1 MVAFCEFNRVSYRG
15 GVICWFSLIIGGMGF
30 AGSVAAEL
38 DQQPES
44 HGAVVVDVDRWIA
57 DLGAQQ
63 FAVRERAQAEL
74 KRLGL
79 SAFDA
84 LHEAQDSDDIEIA
97 IRSRYL
103 LRSLDLRWARDDDP
117 LAVREF
123 LQGYGDK
130 TLTERGKLL
139 EQLAALG
146 DGQGIAALCRIV
158 RFDDSNLLSKRAV
171 LAILQQAM
179 ADAAVTDPP
188 MGDTILQELGPSQR
202 AAADWLRRHVEHQDD
217 LEALLEVW
225 EQVVRD
231 ELETFHVTPELSA
244 ADIVRDLLRWQANL
258 LERLGRGDQA
268 LAVITRT
275 IDLLDGTREQLLETV
290 EWLIQREAWS
300 LVEQVAERF
309 SDPFNESAILL
320 YRLAEAL
327 QRQGREDLAEQTAE
341 RALERNEGNHQ
352 EHILAAYALQERGLF
367 EWAERE
373 YQYVLQMGPAGSQ
386 HDLRARFLFSEM
398 LHDMDRDLDAAQTL
412 QAAVDAMDG
421 DPNIAHLARRMGRE
435 PGSIRSRM
443 SYFYGEDLRRRQQ
456 FDEQRRRLEQGAAAD
471 PTDADLLIAMYQASR
486 SDPQWH
492 DKTRDLIASA
502 VESFRQQIRTGQQA
516 VAAAQNEE
524 LRAIYNRQLAG
535 SKNQLAWLVSNT
547 EGDIEEALRCS
558 QRSLE
563 LRPATAA
570 YLDTLGRCYFA
581 KGQYEQAVR
590 VQRQAVQLE
599 PFSGQI
605 RRQLELFET
614 TWKESREA
622 ADDTEAGDLSQDAG
636 ERS

>member
-1 MVAFCEFNRVSYRG
+1 MKRERLANDLNFRWHC
-15 GVICWFSLIIGGMGF
+15 LIVGWVGI
-30 AGSVAAEL
+30 AAAL
-38 DQQPES
+38 GADSDRRPES
-44 HGAVVVDVDRWIA
+44 QGAVVADVDRLIA
-57 DLGAQQ
+57 DLGSQQ

-79 SAFDA
+79 SAFDS
-84 LHEAQDSDDIEIA
+84 LHEARDSDDIEIA

-103 LRSLDLRWARDDDP
+103 LGSLDLRWARDDDP

-123 LQGYGDK
+123 LQDYGDK
-130 TLTERGKLL
+130 TVTERGNLL

-171 LAILQQAM
+171 LAIVKQTM
-179 ADAAVTDPP
+179 ADDAAVADPQLAE
-188 MGDTILQELGPSQR
+188 TILDELGPSR
-202 AAADWLRRHVEHQDD
+202 RLAADWLRRHVQHQDD
-217 LEALLEVW
+217 LEALLDFW

-231 ELETFHVTPELSA
+231 ELETFHLTPELSA
-244 ADIVRDLLRWQANL
+244 PDIVRDLLRWQADL
-258 LERLGRGDQA
+258 LERLGRNDQA

-275 IDLLDGTREQLLETV
+275 IDLLDGSREQLLETV
-290 EWLIQREAWS
+290 EWLIHREAWS

-309 SDPFNESAILL
+309 SESFNESAILL
-320 YRLAEAL
+320 YRLAEA
-327 QRQGREDLAEQTAE
+327 QQNQGREELAEQTAA
-341 RALERNEGNHQ
+341 RALEQNQGNHQ

-373 YQYVLQMGPAGSQ
+373 YRYVLQLGPTGSQ

-398 LHDMDRDLDAAQTL
+398 LHDMERDLEAAQTL
-412 QAAVDAMDG
+412 QNAVDAMEK
-421 DPNIAHLARRMGRE
+421 DPNIAHLSRRMGRE

-443 SYFYGEDLRRRQQ
+443 SYFYGEDLRRRGQ
-456 FDEQRRRLEQGAAAD
+456 FDEQRQRLEEGAEAD
-471 PTDADLLIAMYQASR
+471 PTDADLLIAMHRASQ
-486 SDPQWH
+486 SDEDWH
-492 DKTRDLIASA
+492 DKTRGLIASA
-502 VESFRQQIRTGQQA
+502 VEHFRQQIRTGQQA

-547 EGDIEEALRCS
+547 EGDFDEALRCS
-558 QRSLE
+558 RRSLE

-581 KGQYEQAVR
+581 KGRYEQAVR

-605 RRQLELFET
+605 LRQLELFET
-614 TWKESREA
+614 TLKASREA
-622 ADDTEAGDLSQDAG
+622 TDDGEAVDHSHDADEPT
-636 ERS
+636 

>member
-1 MVAFCEFNRVSYRG
+1 MTRGRFSSDLSFCWL
-15 GVICWFSLIIGGMGF
+15 CLILGWVGLACVVG
-30 AGSVAAEL
+30 AQS
-38 DQQPES
+38 DRQPQ
-44 HGAVVVDVDRWIA
+44 GQGVVVAEVDRLIA
-57 DLGAQQ
+57 DLGSVQ

-79 SAFDA
+79 SAFDS

-130 TLTERGKLL
+130 TVTERGNLL

-158 RFDDSNLLSKRAV
+158 RFDDSQLLSKRAA
-171 LAILQQAM
+171 LAILQPTMSDDAV
-179 ADAAVTDPP
+179 ADQP
-188 MGDTILQELGPSQR
+188 MGETILLELGPSRR
-202 AAADWLRRHVEHQDD
+202 AAADWLRRHVQHQDD
-217 LEALLEVW
+217 LEALLEIW
-225 EQVVRD
+225 EQVARD
-231 ELETFHVTPELSA
+231 EWETFHLTPELST

-258 LERLGRGDQA
+258 LERLGREEQA

-275 IDLLDGTREQLLETV
+275 IDLLDGSREQLLETV
-290 EWLIQREAWS
+290 EWLIHREAWP
-300 LVEQVAERF
+300 LVEQVAQRF
-309 SDPFNESAILL
+309 ADPFNQSAILL
-320 YRLAEAL
+320 YRLAEAQ
-327 QRQGREDLAEQTAE
+327 QRQGHDDLAEQTAG
-341 RALERNEGNHQ
+341 RALEQNAGNHQ

-373 YQYVLQMGPAGSQ
+373 YRYVLQLGPAGSQ

-398 LHDMDRDLDAAQTL
+398 LHDLERDLDAAQTL
-412 QAAVDAMDG
+412 QAAVDAMEG
-421 DPNIAHLARRMGRE
+421 DPNIAHLSRRMGRE

-456 FDEQRRRLEQGAAAD
+456 FDEQRRRLEEGAEAD
-471 PTDADLLIAMYQASR
+471 PTDADLLIAMYRASS

-492 DKTRDLIASA
+492 EQTRELIASA
-502 VESFRQQIRTGQQA
+502 VDHFRQQIRTGQQA

-547 EGDIEEALRCS
+547 EGDFDEALRCS
-558 QRSLE
+558 RRSLE

-581 KGQYEQAVR
+581 QGQYEQAVR

-614 TWKESREA
+614 TLKESHA
-622 ADDTEAGDLSQDAG
+622 TGGDTEAVEPSQDAD
-636 ERS
+636 EPT